1 MTDNE
6 TATYYYRRAEEEEE
20 AARGTTNA
28 LASVIHMSMAER
40 YRVKAWECEDGQR
53 VRLVR
58 D

>member
-20 AARGTTNA
+20 AARSTTNA
-28 LASVIHMSMAER
+28 LASDIHMSMAER
-40 YRVKAWECEDGQR
+40 YRVKAWEREQGER
-53 VRLVR
+53 IRLVR